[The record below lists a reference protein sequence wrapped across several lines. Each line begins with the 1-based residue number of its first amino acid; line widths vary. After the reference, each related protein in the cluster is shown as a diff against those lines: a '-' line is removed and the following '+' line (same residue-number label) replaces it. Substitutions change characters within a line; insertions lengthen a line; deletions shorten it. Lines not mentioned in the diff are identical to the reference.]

1 MARQT
6 LRQRPGNAA
15 NIFIRCLLSDA
26 GALLGGL
33 SDDEWAATLDYFGG
47 ACAYTGES
55 LADKKV
61 VKDHAIPLSKDHC
74 GLHLYGNVL
83 PTTDEVN
90 SKKHDAHYRTFV
102 TDPARLERIEA
113 FFAKSSYYDR
123 VKVFGDLR
131 SYCQAQYATIVAL
144 CAVNAGYLERFV
156 PKPADVDEAAT
167 DASAQAASSEA
178 RRALGASLPI
188 DLDPADEERFKDQL
202 LRHREAWIA
211 THYVDGRRDVKRWNA
226 GNFSPASSVMGNLR
240 TRPQFRQGT
249 WQRLGISRVV
259 VSIRRPSA

>member
-33 SDDEWAATLDYFGG
+33 SDDEWAATLDFFGN

-55 LADKKV
+55 LSGKKV
-61 VKDHAIPLSKDHC
+61 VKDHAVPLSKDHC

-83 PTTDEVN
+83 PTTDAVN
-90 SKKHDAHYRTFV
+90 TAKHHAHYRTFV

-113 FFAKSSYYDR
+113 FFAKAAYYDR

-131 SYCQAQYATIVAL
+131 S
-144 CAVNAGYLERFV
+144 
-156 PKPADVDEAAT
+156 
-167 DASAQAASSEA
+167 
-178 RRALGASLPI
+178 
-188 DLDPADEERFKDQL
+188 
-202 LRHREAWIA
+202 
-211 THYVDGRRDVKRWNA
+211 
-226 GNFSPASSVMGNLR
+226 
-240 TRPQFRQGT
+240 
-249 WQRLGISRVV
+249 
-259 VSIRRPSA
+259 